1 MSFVIDLVI
10 ILIAVSAVYLGIMRG
25 FVRSVMGFAS
35 VILAIAAAYFFTA
48 PIAEWLD
55 ERVIG
60 AWVSGIV
67 DESLTGIVRAG
78 TQNLELQKI
87 FADRPEALTAIA
99 EQFGA
104 DLDAIAAHY
113 NEALAGSAEDE
124 ALSALSSLIASP
136 TASAISTAL
145 AALGVFIAALIVL
158 KFVTF
163 FLDMICRLPILAK
176 LNTFLGLLFG
186 AASAVVLAWV
196 AANLAT
202 GIVLAFESFE
212 PGIFN
217 ETVISGSVIVK
228 FMSEQG
234 WIIAESFVPR

>member
-1 MSFVIDLVI
+1 MSFVIDLAI

-25 FVRSVMGFAS
+25 FVRSVMGFLS
-35 VILAIAAAYFFTA
+35 VILAVVAAYVFTA
-48 PIAEWLD
+48 PVAAWLD
-55 ERVIG
+55 ERIIG
-60 AWVSGIV
+60 GWVSGIV

-78 TQNLELQKI
+78 TQNLELDKI

-113 NEALAGSAEDE
+113 YDVLAGAAEQEALAE
-124 ALSALSSLIASP
+124 LSELIASP
-136 TASAISTAL
+136 TANAISIAL

-158 KFVTF
+158 KFITF
-163 FLDMICRLPILAK
+163 FLDMICRLPLLDR

-196 AANLAT
+196 TANLAAA
-202 GIVLAFESFE
+202 IVLAFQSIE
-212 PGIFN
+212 PGVFN
-217 ETVISGSVIVK
+217 ESVISGSIIVK
-228 FMSEQG
+228 FMREQG
-234 WIIAESFVPR
+234 WILFA